1 MKIKDALLVLIHNKL
16 YKADE
21 EYTKAVDSI
30 TEKIKRNDETLLTEL
45 NEFARYIWIH
55 YGVSKHPMPEPSTLY
70 EEFILSRL
78 KDFEEE
84 NKV

>member
-1 MKIKDALLVLIHNKL
+1 MKIKDALLILIHNKL

-30 TEKIKRNDETLLTEL
+30 TEKIKRNDETLLNEL
-45 NEFARYIWIH
+45 NEFARYVWLH
-55 YGVSKHPMPEPSTLY
+55 YGVSKKFMPEPSTLY

-78 KDFEEE
+78 KDFKEE